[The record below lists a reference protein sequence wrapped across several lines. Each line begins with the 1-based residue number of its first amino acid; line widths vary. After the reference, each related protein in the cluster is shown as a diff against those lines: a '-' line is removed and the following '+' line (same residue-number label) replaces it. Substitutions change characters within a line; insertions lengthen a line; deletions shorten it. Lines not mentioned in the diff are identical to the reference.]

1 MSRKEKPKILVKIFF
16 LLYSIYSEVLVLI
29 YKVLKKPLIYV
40 IGDSHTFSFLLH
52 LPFIVKHLG
61 SATAYGLGNKNKNY
75 YKLERLLKRVDI
87 NKDIILLSFGE
98 IDSRIHLFT
107 QLKMRS
113 NKPFLIEIINEVI
126 AKYGRVLLN
135 LKIKGYTL
143 YIYGIPP
150 ASSLVENTYNY
161 IHYGTPAQ
169 RSIISIILNV
179 NLEGFCTKNNISY
192 INIQKVTSTPEGFIK
207 SEYTKDKLHLNN
219 KIVPVVRSIING
231 TISN

>member
-16 LLYSIYSEVLVLI
+16 LLYSIYSEILVLI
-29 YKVLKKPLIYV
+29 YKILKKPLIYV
-40 IGDSHTFSFLLH
+40 IGDSHTFSFLFH

-61 SATAYGLGNKNKNY
+61 PATAYGLGNKNKNY